1 MRRVLSSEEGAT
13 ALGHHAVTG
22 SPALG
27 HECVCP
33 HESDTSVCGVCAH
46 TRLQSPAPEPSG
58 TAHEACAQVGEVR
71 MTGEQGCQTRQ
82 LAGLSQLP
90 TPLCLLSSWARSL
103 SSLLHTRRTVIV
115 LHTVV
120 ERIKSENL

>member
-33 HESDTSVCGVCAH
+33 HESDTSVCGCVRSH
-46 TRLQSPAPEPSG
+46 EAPEPSG
-58 TAHEACAQVGEVR
+58 TAHEAGAQVGEVR

>member
-1 MRRVLSSEEGAT
+1 MELAVWGQGGSLYFKWRVRESRVTFGHRIKILKEVRREITRWRSFQVGR
-13 ALGHHAVTG
+13 
-22 SPALG
+22 SP
-27 HECVCP
+27 
-33 HESDTSVCGVCAH
+33 
-46 TRLQSPAPEPSG
+46 R
-58 TAHEACAQVGEVR
+58 ACAQVGEVR